1 LTLVTLLHSAFHANG
16 CDYNQAAKAQ
26 KKKKKKRKEK
36 WGLSYHLG
44 TTAPKIGEEGSSQSF
59 NIISI

>member
-1 LTLVTLLHSAFHANG
+1 MQMAVIITKQLKH
-16 CDYNQAAKAQ
+16 